1 MAQGQLAEYRRKR
14 DFHKTAEPSG
24 DAAVAPAPHARF
36 VIQKHDATRLHY
48 DFRLEVDG
56 VLKSWAVTKGPSLD
70 PADKRLSV
78 EVEDHPLD
86 YGDFEGTIPKGQY
99 GGGTVQLWDRGYWAP
114 EPGFEDVAKAL
125 RKGELKFVLEGERLH
140 GSWVLVRM
148 NWDRNAKDGK
158 GKRSNWLLI
167 KHNDEAARPGEGT
180 AILEEDA
187 SIASGRT
194 MADIAAGK
202 GRGPS
207 PFILRK
213 KGKGDAVWTSRT
225 KAEREALQKEA
236 LETRTFGAP
245 APSSRAKRNA
255 DPGPTPERR
264 ASGGSG
270 SSRSALVR
278 DDSKKGKQL
287 AVLPDFIEPQL
298 CKSVDRPPAG
308 PGWAHEIKFD
318 GYRLQLRVED
328 GRAVL
333 RTRKGLDWTGKFT
346 AIAEAAADL
355 PDSIL
360 DGEVVALD
368 AAGQPDFAGLQA
380 ALSDGDSGDLIFF
393 AFDLLAQDGE
403 DLRDL
408 PLRER
413 KARLK
418 AMMGG
423 DEARLRFVDHFET
436 AGDAVLLSACKL
448 ELEGVISKR
457 LDAPYRSGRSET
469 WTKAKCR
476 AGHEVVIGGY
486 TTTGSAFRSLI
497 AGVYRDGKLA
507 HVGRIGTGF
516 GRDKVGKLLPRLKAL
531 ETDRSPFE
539 GKDAPRKAANV
550 HWVKPQL
557 VAEIEYAGFTGDG
570 SIRQASFKGLR
581 EDKPAA
587 EVEAEVPA
595 PAESAELAEPTP
607 KTAPKAAPNT
617 KAAPKTQT
625 IVTAKEDSIVLGV
638 TISKPDKPLWPDVDG
653 APASKIDLARYMA
666 AVGEWMLPHIKGRP
680 ASIIRVPDGVGGE
693 TFFQRHAMRGM
704 SSLIE
709 QVSVRGD
716 RQPYIQFDRI
726 EALVAAAQIAAVEI
740 HPWNCQPGDPEVA
753 GRLVFDLDP
762 APGVTFEDV
771 IAGAREI
778 RDRLEELG
786 LASFCKT
793 TGGKGLHVVTPLS
806 DKVPW
811 DAAKAFARE
820 VCARMAADAPDR
832 YLITMSKKA
841 REGRIFLDYL
851 RNDRTSTAV
860 APLSARARPGGTVS
874 MPLNWTQVK
883 AGLDPTTYTIRTA
896 PALIAKSTAW
906 EDYFDAAKP
915 LKAAIKRLG

>member
-1 MAQGQLAEYRRKR
+1 MVQGQLTEYRRKR
-14 DFHKTAEPSG
+14 DFEKTAEPSG
-24 DAAVAPAPHARF
+24 DTAVAAAPHARF

-56 VLKSWAVTKGPSLD
+56 VLKSWAVTRGPSLD
-70 PADKRLSV
+70 PADKRLAV

-99 GGGTVQLWDRGYWAP
+99 GGGTVQLWDRGYWTP

-125 RKGELKFVLEGERLH
+125 KTGELKFVIEGERLH

-148 NWDRNAKDGK
+148 NWDRDARDGK

-167 KHNDEAARPGEGT
+167 KHKDDGARPGEGDD
-180 AILEEDA
+180 ILVEDA

-202 GRGPS
+202 GKGPK
-207 PFILRK
+207 PFILK
-213 KGKGDAVWTSRT
+213 AKGKKDAVWTSRS
-225 KAEREALQKEA
+225 KAEREALAKEA
-236 LETRTFGAP
+236 EETRTFASTP
-245 APSSRAKRNA
+245 PVSSRAKRSA

-264 ASGGSG
+264 ASGGPG

-278 DDSKKGKQL
+278 DDSKKGNKP
-287 AVLPDFIEPQL
+287 AGLPDFIEPQL
-298 CKSVDRPPAG
+298 CKSLDRPPAG

-328 GRAVL
+328 GRATL
-333 RTRKGLDWTGKFT
+333 RTRKGLDWTEKFA
-346 AIAEAAADL
+346 AIARAAADL
-355 PDSIL
+355 PDAIL

-380 ALSDGDSGDLIFF
+380 ALSDGDTGDLIFF
-393 AFDLLAQDGE
+393 AFDLLAQKGE
-403 DLRDL
+403 DLRGL
-408 PLRER
+408 ALRER

-418 AMMGG
+418 AMMGK
-423 DEARLRFVDHFET
+423 DEPRLRFVDHFET

-448 ELEGVISKR
+448 ELEGIISKR
-457 LDAPYRSGRSET
+457 LDAPYRSGRGET

-476 AGHEVVIGGY
+476 AGHEVVIGAY

-497 AGVYRDGKLA
+497 AGVYRDGELA

-516 GRDKVGKLLPRLKAL
+516 GRDKVAKLLPRLKAL
-531 ETDRSPFE
+531 ETSKSPFQ
-539 GKDAPRKAANV
+539 GKGAPRKADNI
-550 HWVKPQL
+550 HWVKPRL

-570 SIRQASFKGLR
+570 AIRQAAFKGLR

-587 EVEAEVPA
+587 EVEVEAPA
-595 PAESAELAEPTP
+595 PAETVELSTP
-607 KTAPKAAPNT
+607 APKAAP
-617 KAAPKTQT
+617 AT
-625 IVTAKEDSIVLGV
+625 ISTSRTDSVVLGV

-653 APASKIDLARYMA
+653 APGTKIDLARYME
-666 AVGEWMLPHIKGRP
+666 AVGPWMLPHIKGRP

-709 QVSVRGD
+709 LVSVKGD
-716 RQPYIQFDRI
+716 KQPYIQFDRV
-726 EALVAAAQIAAVEI
+726 EALIAAAQIAAVEI
-740 HPWNCQPGDPEVA
+740 HPWNCQPGDPEAA

-771 IAGAREI
+771 VDGAREI
-778 RDRLEELG
+778 RDRLEEVG
-786 LASFCKT
+786 LVSFCKT

-811 DAAKAFARE
+811 DAAKTFARE
-820 VCARMAADAPDR
+820 VCARMAADAPDK
-832 YLITMSKKA
+832 YLIGMSKKA

-883 AGLDPTTYTIRTA
+883 AGLDPTRFTIRTA
-896 PALIAKSTAW
+896 PALIARSTAW

>member
-1 MAQGQLAEYRRKR
+1 LAQEQLAEYRRKR
-14 DFHKTAEPSG
+14 DFQKTAEPSG
-24 DAAVAPAPHARF
+24 DAAVAAAPHARF

-86 YGDFEGTIPKGQY
+86 YGDFEGTIPQGQY
-99 GGGTVQLWDRGYWAP
+99 GGGTVQLWDRGFWSP

-125 RKGELKFVLEGERLH
+125 KKGELKFVLEGERLH

-167 KHNDEAARPGEGT
+167 KHKDEAARPGEGM
-180 AILEEDA
+180 ALLEEDA

-202 GRGPS
+202 GKGPS
-207 PFILRK
+207 PFILK
-213 KGKGDAVWTSRT
+213 AKGKNDAVWKSRT
-225 KAEREALQKEA
+225 KAEREALQAEA
-236 LETRTFGAP
+236 EETRTFEEPKASP
-245 APSSRAKRNA
+245 KKSAKA
-255 DPGPTPERR
+255 AKAKPD
-264 ASGGSG
+264 
-270 SSRSALVR
+270 
-278 DDSKKGKQL
+278 
-287 AVLPDFIEPQL
+287 VLPDFIEPQL
-298 CKSVDRPPAG
+298 CKSLDRPPAG

-318 GYRLQLRVED
+318 GYRMQLRVKG

-333 RTRKGLDWTGKFT
+333 RTRKGLDWTETF
-346 AIAEAAADL
+346 ASIAEAAADL

-380 ALSDGDSGDLIFF
+380 ALSDGDTGDLIFF
-393 AFDLLAQDGE
+393 AFDLLADKGE

-418 AMMGG
+418 ALMGE
-423 DEARLRFVDHFET
+423 DEPRLRFVDHFET

-448 ELEGVISKR
+448 DLEGIISKR
-457 LDAPYRSGRSET
+457 LDAPYRSGRSDT
-469 WTKAKCR
+469 WTKSKCR
-476 AGHEVVIGGY
+476 AGHDVVIGGY

-497 AGVYRDGKLA
+497 AGVMRDGKLS

-516 GRDKVGKLLPRLKAL
+516 GRDKVGKLLPKLKAL
-531 ETDRSPFE
+531 ETDASPFE
-539 GKDAPRKAANV
+539 GKGAPRKAANI

-581 EDKPAA
+581 EDIPAS

-595 PAESAELAEPTP
+595 KAETTQLATPT
-607 KTAPKAAPNT
+607 PKAAP
-617 KAAPKTQT
+617 KASASASGT
-625 IVTAKEDSIVLGV
+625 IVTAKQDSIVLGV

-653 APASKIDLARYMA
+653 APATKIDLARYME
-666 AVGEWMLPHIKGRP
+666 AVGPWMLPHLKGRP
-680 ASIIRVPDGVGGE
+680 ASIIRVPEGIGGE

-709 QVSVRGD
+709 LTTVKGD
-716 RQPYIQFDRI
+716 KQPYIQFDRV
-726 EALVAAAQIAAVEI
+726 EALIAAAQIAAVEI
-740 HPWNCQPGDPEVA
+740 HPWNCQPNDPEVA

-771 IAGAREI
+771 IDGAREV

-786 LASFCKT
+786 LVSFCKT
-793 TGGKGLHVVTPLS
+793 TGGKGLHIVTPLS

-811 DAAKAFARE
+811 DAAKTFARE
-820 VCARMAADAPDR
+820 VCARMAADAPDK

-860 APLSARARPGGTVS
+860 APLSARARPGATVS

-883 AGLDPTTYTIRTA
+883 AGLDPKKYTIRTA
-896 PALIAKSTAW
+896 PDLIAKSTAW

>member
-14 DFHKTAEPSG
+14 DFQKTAEPSG

-99 GGGTVQLWDRGYWAP
+99 GGGTVQLWDRGYWSP
-114 EPGFEDVAKAL
+114 EPGFEDVGKAL
-125 RKGELKFVLEGERLH
+125 KKGELKFVLEGERLH

-167 KHNDEAARPGEGT
+167 KHKDEAARPGEGM

-194 MADIAAGK
+194 MAQIAEGVGK
-202 GRGPS
+202 GPT

-213 KGKGDAVWTSRT
+213 GGKGDAVWKSPS
-225 KAEREALQKEA
+225 KAERESRQKEA
-236 LETRTFGAP
+236 LETRTFAPKGA
-245 APSSRAKRNA
+245 
-255 DPGPTPERR
+255 
-264 ASGGSG
+264 
-270 SSRSALVR
+270 SAR
-278 DDSKKGKQL
+278 DDRKGKAKP
-287 AVLPDFIEPQL
+287 AVLPEFIEPQL
-298 CKSVDRPPAG
+298 CKSLDRPPSGA
-308 PGWAHEIKFD
+308 GWAHEIKFD
-318 GYRLQLRVED
+318 GYRVQLRIED
-328 GRAVL
+328 GRASL
-333 RTRKGLDWTGKFT
+333 RTRKGLDWTEKFA

-368 AAGQPDFAGLQA
+368 SAGQPDFAGLQA
-380 ALSDGDSGDLIFF
+380 ALSEGDSSDLIFF
-393 AFDLLAQDGE
+393 AFDLLAQEGE

-418 AMMGG
+418 ALMGE
-423 DEARLRFVDHFET
+423 DEPRLRFVDHFET

-448 ELEGVISKR
+448 ELEGIISKR

-469 WTKAKCR
+469 WVKAKCR
-476 AGHEVVIGGY
+476 AGHEVVIGGW
-486 TTTGSAFRSLI
+486 TTTGAAFRSLI

-516 GRDKVGKLLPRLKAL
+516 GRDKVAKLLPRLKAL
-531 ETDRSPFE
+531 ESKASPFE
-539 GKDAPRKAANV
+539 GKGAPRKAANV
-550 HWVKPQL
+550 HWVKPEL
-557 VAEIEYAGFTGDG
+557 VAEIEYAGFTADG

-595 PAESAELAEPTP
+595 SAGTAELAEPTP
-607 KTAPKAAPNT
+607 KAAKAT
-617 KAAPKTQT
+617 KSKPAT
-625 IVTAKEDSIVLGV
+625 ITTAKEDSVVLGV
-638 TISKPDKPLWPDVDG
+638 PISKPDKPLWPDVDG
-653 APASKIDLARYMA
+653 APATKIDLARYMA

-680 ASIIRVPDGVGGE
+680 ASVIRLPDGLGGE

-716 RQPYIQFDRI
+716 KQPYIRFDRV
-726 EALVAAAQIAAVEI
+726 EALVAAAQIAAIEI
-740 HPWNCQPGDPEVA
+740 HPWNCQPDDPEVA

-786 LASFCKT
+786 LVSFCKT

-820 VCARMAADAPDR
+820 VCARMAADAPDK

-860 APLSARARPGGTVS
+860 APLSARARPGATVS

-883 AGLDPTTYTIRTA
+883 AGLDPTKYTIRTA

>member
-14 DFHKTAEPSG
+14 DFQKTAEPSG
-24 DAAVAPAPHARF
+24 DAAIAPAPHARF

-70 PADKRLSV
+70 PTDKRLSV

-125 RKGELKFVLEGERLH
+125 KKGELKFVLEGERLH

-167 KHNDEAARPGEGT
+167 KHNDEAARPGEG
-180 AILEEDA
+180 AAVLEEDA

-202 GRGPS
+202 GRAPK
-207 PFILRK
+207 PFILK
-213 KGKGDAVWTSRT
+213 SKGEKDAVWTSRT

-236 LETRTFGAP
+236 EETRTFASTTSAHPDESRDPSDAGGVTSKPNLKLGLGPGVRRDERSKGA
-245 APSSRAKRNA
+245 
-255 DPGPTPERR
+255 
-264 ASGGSG
+264 GG
-270 SSRSALVR
+270 
-278 DDSKKGKQL
+278 KKKP

-298 CKSVDRPPAG
+298 CKSLDRPPAG

-318 GYRLQLRVED
+318 GYRVQLRVED
-328 GRAVL
+328 GRATL
-333 RTRKGLDWTGKFT
+333 RTRKGLDWTEKFA

-380 ALSDGDSGDLIFF
+380 ALSDGETGDLIFF
-393 AFDLLAQDGE
+393 AFDLLAENGE
-403 DLRDL
+403 DLRAL

-418 AMMGG
+418 AIMGQ
-423 DEARLRFVDHFET
+423 DEPRLRFVDHFET

-448 ELEGVISKR
+448 ELEGIISKR

-516 GRDKVGKLLPRLKAL
+516 GRDKVAKLLPRLKAL
-531 ETDRSPFE
+531 ETSKSPFE
-539 GKDAPRKAANV
+539 GQGAPRKADNI
-550 HWVKPQL
+550 HWVKPEL

-570 SIRQASFKGLR
+570 AIRQASFKGLR
-581 EDKPAA
+581 EDKPAS

-595 PAESAELAEPTP
+595 SAETAELATPT
-607 KTAPKAAPNT
+607 PKAAP
-617 KAAPKTQT
+617 KASAT
-625 IVTAKEDSIVLGV
+625 ISTAKTDSIVLGV
-638 TISKPDKPLWPDVDG
+638 TISKPDKALWPDVDG
-653 APASKIDLARYMA
+653 APGTKIDLARYMA
-666 AVGEWMLPHIKGRP
+666 AVGDWMLPHVRGRP
-680 ASIIRVPDGVGGE
+680 ASIIRVPDGIEGE

-709 QVSVRGD
+709 QVSVKGD
-716 RQPYIQFDRI
+716 KQPYILFNRV
-726 EALVAAAQIAAVEI
+726 EALVAAAQIGGVEI
-740 HPWNCQPGDPEVA
+740 HPWNCQPNDPEVA

-771 IAGAREI
+771 IVGAREI

-786 LASFCKT
+786 LVSFCKT
-793 TGGKGLHVVTPLS
+793 TGGKGLHIVTPLS

-820 VCARMAADAPDR
+820 VCARMAADAPDK
-832 YLITMSKKA
+832 YLITTSKKA

-883 AGLDPTTYTIRTA
+883 AGLDPTKYTIRTV
-896 PALIAKSTAW
+896 PDLIAKSTAW

>member
-1 MAQGQLAEYRRKR
+1 MAQSQLTEYRRKR
-14 DFHKTAEPSG
+14 DFKKTAEPSG
-24 DAAVAPAPHARF
+24 ERAVAAAPHLRF

-114 EPGFEDVAKAL
+114 EPGFEDVGKAL
-125 RKGELKFVLEGERLH
+125 KKGELKFVLEGERLH
-140 GSWVLVRM
+140 GGWVLVRM
-148 NWDRNAKDGK
+148 KHDRNAKDGK

-167 KHNDEAARPGEGT
+167 KHADEAARPGRGA
-180 AILEEDA
+180 AILEEDR
-187 SIASGRT
+187 SIASDRT

-202 GRGPS
+202 GKPPK
-207 PFILRK
+207 PFILK
-213 KGKGDAVWTSRT
+213 SKGKADAVWKSRT
-225 KAEREALQKEA
+225 KAEREVLAKEA
-236 LETRTFGAP
+236 LEVRSFAPTRK
-245 APSSRAKRNA
+245 AKVVAMPRF
-255 DPGPTPERR
+255 
-264 ASGGSG
+264 
-270 SSRSALVR
+270 V
-278 DDSKKGKQL
+278 
-287 AVLPDFIEPQL
+287 EPQL

-308 PGWAHEIKFD
+308 EGWAHEIKFD

-328 GRAVL
+328 GRAAL
-333 RTRKGLDWTGKFT
+333 RTRKGLDWTDRFAG
-346 AIAEAAADL
+346 IAEAAADL
-355 PDSIL
+355 PDAII
-360 DGEVVALD
+360 DGEAVVLD
-368 AAGQPDFAGLQA
+368 EAGQPDFAALQA
-380 ALSDGDSGDLIFF
+380 ALAEGGEGEIIFF
-393 AFDLLAQDGE
+393 AFDLLFAEGK
-403 DLRDL
+403 DLRGL

-418 AMMGG
+418 ALLGE
-423 DEARLRFVDHFET
+423 DDPRLRFVDHFET

-448 ELEGVISKR
+448 ELEGIISKR

-476 AGHEVVIGGY
+476 AGHEVVIGGW
-486 TTTGSAFRSLI
+486 TTTGAAFRSLI
-497 AGVYRDGKLA
+497 AGVMRDGKLV

-516 GRDKVGKLLPRLKAL
+516 GKDKVAKLLPKLKAL
-531 ETDRSPFE
+531 ETGRSPFQ
-539 GKDAPRKAANV
+539 GKGAPRDAANI
-550 HWVKPQL
+550 HWVRPKL
-557 VAEIEYAGFTGDG
+557 VAEIEYAGFTGEG
-570 SIRQASFKGLR
+570 AIRQAAFKGLR
-581 EDKPAA
+581 EDKPAS
-587 EVEAEVPA
+587 EVEADAVPA
-595 PAESAELAEPTP
+595 SKAELAEPKP
-607 KTAPKAAPNT
+607 KVGT
-617 KAAPKTQT
+617 KSDG
-625 IVTAKEDSIVLGV
+625 VVLGV
-638 TISKPDKPLWPDVDG
+638 PISKPDKALWPDAGDG
-653 APASKIDLARYMA
+653 EPVTKLDLARYYE

-680 ASIIRVPDGVGGE
+680 ASVIRVPDGVGGE

-709 QVSVRGD
+709 TVKVDGD
-716 RQPYIQFDRI
+716 RQPYIRFDRI

-740 HPWNCQPGDPEVA
+740 HPWNCQPNDPEVA

-762 APGVTFEDV
+762 APELTFDDV
-771 IAGAREI
+771 ILAAREM
-778 RDRLEELG
+778 RNRLEELG

-820 VCARMAADAPDR
+820 VCARMAADEPDR

-841 REGRIFLDYL
+841 RAGRIFLDYL

-860 APLSARARPGGTVS
+860 APLSARARPGATVS

-883 AGLDPTTYTIRTA
+883 AGLDPTRFTIRTA
-896 PALIAKSTAW
+896 PDLISKSTAW
-906 EDYFDAAKP
+906 ADYAEAARP

>member
-1 MAQGQLAEYRRKR
+1 MAHGQLAEYRRKR
-14 DFHKTAEPSG
+14 DFQKTAEPSG
-24 DAAVAPAPHARF
+24 DEAVASAPHARF

-99 GGGTVQLWDRGYWAP
+99 GGGTVQLWDRGYWSP
-114 EPGFEDVAKAL
+114 EPGFEDVGKAL
-125 RKGELKFVLEGERLH
+125 KKGELKFVLEGERLH

-148 NWDRNAKDGK
+148 NWDRNAKDGPK
-158 GKRSNWLLI
+158 RQEGGKRSNWLLI
-167 KHNDEAARPGEGT
+167 KHKDEAARPGEG
-180 AILEEDA
+180 AAVLEEDA

-202 GRGPS
+202 GKGPS
-207 PFILRK
+207 PFILK
-213 KGKGDAVWTSRT
+213 AKGKGDAVWTSRT
-225 KAEREALQKEA
+225 KAEREALAREA
-236 LETRTFGAP
+236 EETRTF
-245 APSSRAKRNA
+245 APSPSVSSRTSAKRA

-264 ASGGSG
+264 ASRGPGSAL
-270 SSRSALVR
+270 RSAR
-278 DDSKKGKQL
+278 DDKKGGKKP
-287 AVLPDFIEPQL
+287 AVLPEFIEPQL
-298 CKSVDRPPAG
+298 CKSLDRPPAG

-318 GYRLQLRVED
+318 GYRVQLRVED

-333 RTRKGLDWTGKFT
+333 RTRKGLDWTEKFA

-380 ALSDGDSGDLIFF
+380 ALSDGDTGDLIFF
-393 AFDLLAQDGE
+393 AFDLLAENGE

-418 AMMGG
+418 AVMGD
-423 DEARLRFVDHFET
+423 DEPRLRFVDHFET

-448 ELEGVISKR
+448 ELEGIISKR

-516 GRDKVGKLLPRLKAL
+516 GRDKVAKLLPRLKAL
-531 ETDRSPFE
+531 ETKASPFE
-539 GKDAPRKAANV
+539 GKGAPRKAENM
-550 HWVKPQL
+550 HWVKPEL

-570 SIRQASFKGLR
+570 AIRQAAFKGLR

-587 EVEAEVPA
+587 EVEAEVPVS
-595 PAESAELAEPTP
+595 AETAELAEPTP
-607 KTAPKAAPNT
+607 KAAA
-617 KAAPKTQT
+617 KAAPKSQT

-653 APASKIDLARYMA
+653 APGTKIDLARYVA
-666 AVGEWMLPHIKGRP
+666 AIGEWMLPHVKGRP
-680 ASIIRVPDGVGGE
+680 ASIIRVPDGITGE

-709 QVSVRGD
+709 QVDVKGD
-716 RQPYIQFDRI
+716 KQPYILFNRI
-726 EALVAAAQIAAVEI
+726 EALVAAAQIGGVEI
-740 HPWNCQPGDPEVA
+740 HPWNCQPNDPEVA

-762 APGVTFEDV
+762 APGITFEDV

-811 DAAKAFARE
+811 DAAKTFARE
-820 VCARMAADAPDR
+820 VCARMAADAPDK

-883 AGLDPTTYTIRTA
+883 AGLDPTKYTIRTA
-896 PALIAKSTAW
+896 PDLIARSTAW

>member
-1 MAQGQLAEYRRKR
+1 MAQAQLAEYRRKR

-148 NWDRNAKDGK
+148 NWDRNAKDGPK
-158 GKRSNWLLI
+158 RQEGGKRSNWLLI
-167 KHNDEAARPGEGT
+167 KHNDEAARPGEGA

-207 PFILRK
+207 PFILRR

-236 LETRTFGAP
+236 LETRTFA
-245 APSSRAKRNA
+245 SSSVSSQRSAKRA
-255 DPGPTPERR
+255 VPGPTRERG
-264 ASGGSG
+264 A
-270 SSRSALVR
+270 
-278 DDSKKGKQL
+278 KKKP

-298 CKSVDRPPAG
+298 CKSLDRPPTG

-318 GYRLQLRVED
+318 GYRVQLRVED
-328 GRAVL
+328 GRATL
-333 RTRKGLDWTGKFT
+333 RTRKGLDWTEKFA

-393 AFDLLAQDGE
+393 AFDLLAKDGE

-418 AMMGG
+418 AMMGQ
-423 DEARLRFVDHFET
+423 DEPRLRFVDHFET

-448 ELEGVISKR
+448 ELEGIISKR

-476 AGHEVVIGGY
+476 AGHDVVIGGY

-497 AGVYRDGKLA
+497 AGVMRDGKLT

-516 GRDKVGKLLPRLKAL
+516 GRDKVAKLLPRLKAL
-531 ETDRSPFE
+531 ETDTSPFE
-539 GKDAPRKAANV
+539 GKGAPRKAANM
-550 HWVKPQL
+550 HWIKPQL

-581 EDKPAA
+581 EDIPAA

-595 PAESAELAEPTP
+595 KAETAELATPTP
-607 KTAPKAAPNT
+607 KAAAKAGD
-617 KAAPKTQT
+617 KASGT
-625 IVTAKEDSIVLGV
+625 VSTAKEDSIVLGV

-666 AVGEWMLPHIKGRP
+666 AVGEWMLPHVKGRP

-740 HPWNCQPGDPEVA
+740 HPWNCQPNDPEVA

-771 IAGAREI
+771 IAGAREV

-786 LASFCKT
+786 LTSFCKT

-820 VCARMAADAPDR
+820 VCARMAADAPDQ

-883 AGLDPTTYTIRTA
+883 AGLDPKAYTIRTA
-896 PALIAKSTAW
+896 PALIARSTAW
-906 EDYFDAAKP
+906 EDYFDSAKP